1 LPAIQTVTIAFLK
14 DILANKKI
22 SIHLD
27 NVRPINVP
35 FYSGLSIEQIL
46 DFGGKYVDVQNAFPD
61 KKETLKRAYI
71 CNVIHS
77 LVGEDFQQWV
87 DNRVNAR
94 NKKVAVEGDKI
105 IELDPIIAAV
115 FQNST
120 AVSTTN
126 GRSFS
131 MLKVGSKR
139 RRTKSQIEADI
150 LSGNA
155 KATETTEAINKLNRM
170 IAQQEKEKQ
179 AYADEMAK

>member
-1 LPAIQTVTIAFLK
+1 MTIAFLK

-61 KKETLKRAYI
+61 KKETLKFERAYI

-94 NKKVAVEGDKI
+94 NKKVTVEGNKL

-115 FQNST
+115 F
-120 AVSTTN
+120 
-126 GRSFS
+126 
-131 MLKVGSKR
+131 
-139 RRTKSQIEADI
+139 
-150 LSGNA
+150 
-155 KATETTEAINKLNRM
+155 
-170 IAQQEKEKQ
+170 
-179 AYADEMAK
+179 

>member
-1 LPAIQTVTIAFLK
+1 M
-14 DILANKKI
+14 
-22 SIHLD
+22 
-27 NVRPINVP
+27 P

-61 KKETLKRAYI
+61 KKETLKFERAYI

-87 DNRVNAR
+87 DDRVNAR
-94 NKKVAVEGDKI
+94 NKKVTVEGNKI

-115 FQNST
+115 FLNSS
-120 AVSTTN
+120 AISTTN

-139 RRTKSQIEADI
+139 RRTISQIDADI
-150 LSGNA
+150 LNGNA
-155 KATETTEAINKLNRM
+155 KAAETTEAINKLNRV
-170 IAQQEKEKQ
+170 IA
-179 AYADEMAK
+179 

>member
-14 DILANKKI
+14 DILSNKKI

-35 FYSGLSIEQIL
+35 FYTGLSVEQIL
-46 DFGGKYVDVQNAFPD
+46 DFAGKYVDVQNAFPD
-61 KKETLKRAYI
+61 KKETLKFERGYI

-87 DNRVNAR
+87 DDRVNAR
-94 NKKVAVEGDKI
+94 NKKVTVEGNKI

-120 AVSTTN
+120 AISTTN

-139 RRTKSQIEADI
+139 RRTKSQIDADI
-150 LSGNA
+150 LNGNA
-155 KATETTEAINKLNRM
+155 KAAETTEAINKLNRV
-170 IAQQEKEKQ
+170 IA
-179 AYADEMAK
+179 

>member
-1 LPAIQTVTIAFLK
+1 VNVGSFAAKYRSKRGKYYRAPTANSTINLFSLEIYRLISYECKLYLPAMQTVTIAFLK

-61 KKETLKRAYI
+61 KKETLKFERAYI

-94 NKKVAVEGDKI
+94 NKKVTVEGNKL

-115 FQNST
+115 F
-120 AVSTTN
+120 
-126 GRSFS
+126 
-131 MLKVGSKR
+131 
-139 RRTKSQIEADI
+139 
-150 LSGNA
+150 
-155 KATETTEAINKLNRM
+155 
-170 IAQQEKEKQ
+170 
-179 AYADEMAK
+179 